1 MSSNQRAGRWE
12 PPEEIEVQA
21 ILGEV
26 TLDFTQAELPPSGL
40 IEIEALA
47 VCGAVNIIVP
57 DGAEVE
63 LEGTPFAGS
72 IEQTAPKKG
81 LGERV
86 RELVTGKSDEAV
98 PAPNPRSRRP
108 YFSIEARAIGG
119 SVTVTGR

>member
-1 MSSNQRAGRWE
+1 M
-12 PPEEIEVQA
+12 
-21 ILGEV
+21 GEV

-72 IEQTAPKKG
+72 IEQKARKKG
-81 LGERV
+81 LRERV
-86 RELVTGKSDEAV
+86 RELVTGERDEDL
-98 PAPNPRSRRP
+98 PAPLPAQEPP
-108 YFSIEARAIGG
+108 YFSIECRAIFG